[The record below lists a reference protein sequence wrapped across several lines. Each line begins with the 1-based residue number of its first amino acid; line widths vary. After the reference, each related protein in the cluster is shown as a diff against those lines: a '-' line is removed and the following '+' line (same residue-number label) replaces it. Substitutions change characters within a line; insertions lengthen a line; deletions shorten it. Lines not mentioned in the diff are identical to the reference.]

1 MTNWKDILKDDRYSR
16 KWLSELLN
24 GIMNAE
30 EVIKEHF
37 PEHSKILKD
46 IAYDI
51 DGLLDVMALP
61 VDDRQFD
68 DVAERTDTK
77 PDPHGRF

>member
-1 MTNWKDILKDDRYSR
+1 MSWKKLLKNDRDSR

-30 EVIKEHF
+30 GVIKEHF
-37 PEHSKILKD
+37 PEHSKILED
-46 IAYDI
+46 IANDI

-61 VDDRQFD
+61 VDERRVD
-68 DVAERTDTK
+68 DVAERTYTK